1 LAHIYTKKRRDFG
14 KHCKFSA
21 VQAEILEA
29 IPPTEAYQTNYI
41 LRNPSIA
48 CFDTAP
54 HMYVLLNITILF
66 LTI

>member
-1 LAHIYTKKRRDFG
+1 MELAHIYTKIRKDFG

-29 IPPTEAYQTNYI
+29 IPSTPSYESANYVM
-41 LRNPSIA
+41 RNPSVS

-54 HMYVLLNITILF
+54 HM
-66 LTI
+66 